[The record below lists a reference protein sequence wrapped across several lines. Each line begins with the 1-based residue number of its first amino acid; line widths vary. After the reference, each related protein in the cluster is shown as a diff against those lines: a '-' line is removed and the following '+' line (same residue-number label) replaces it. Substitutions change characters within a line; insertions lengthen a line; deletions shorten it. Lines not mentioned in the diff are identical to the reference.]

1 MQISTVYE
9 LNSNIEILNEEIDR
23 LNRDN
28 NLYMMDLK
36 TIRTKYIDYNHLNTA
51 Y

>member
-1 MQISTVYE
+1 MQISSVYE

-28 NLYMMDLK
+28 NLCMMDLK
-36 TIRTKYIDYNHLNTA
+36 TIRAKYIDYNNLNTA